1 MTKKAYLALLTILL
15 LFPLSACGFKA
26 QDSTG
31 KKLKSS
37 HQLEKRC
44 KALKKETDKSPNE
57 VSKEEG
63 IAAEQIV
70 VSISDDGFVT
80 SHGDHYHFYNGEVPY
95 DSLFSSEL
103 LPPKDY
109 QFDQKD
115 VINEVKNGYVIKTD
129 DHYYFYLKDNNHQEN
144 LRS

>member
-1 MTKKAYLALLTILL
+1 MTKKAYLSLFTILL
-15 LFPLSACGFKA
+15 LFPLSACDFKA

-63 IAAEQIV
+63 IAAEQII

-80 SHGDHYHFYNGEVPY
+80 SHGDHYHFTMVRCLMIAFFPQSYY
-95 DSLFSSEL
+95 RLRTTSL
-103 LPPKDY
+103 
-109 QFDQKD
+109 
-115 VINEVKNGYVIKTD
+115 IKRT
-129 DHYYFYLKDNNHQEN
+129 
-144 LRS
+144 